1 MRCEEIMKRDVEC
14 LSPRNTIEDAA
25 LRMRDSNV
33 GFLPVCDPSKKV
45 LGTLTDRDI
54 VVRCV
59 AARAPMST
67 LVETVMTREVVACRP
82 QDDIQRAEQ
91 LMAQH
96 AKSRIMCL
104 DENGRLV
111 GVISLSD
118 IAQVED
124 GARALDTLRQVSQRE
139 VRS

>member
-1 MRCEEIMKRDVEC
+1 MRCDEIMKKEVEC
-14 LSPRNTIEDAA
+14 LSPKSTIEDAA
-25 LRMRDSNV
+25 VRMRDKNV

-45 LGTLTDRDI
+45 LGTLTDRD
-54 VVRCV
+54 VVIRCIAGKKPTNTPV
-59 AARAPMST
+59 EAVMS
-67 LVETVMTREVVACRP
+67 REVVACRP

-104 DENGRLV
+104 DDTGKLV

-124 GARALDTLRQVSQRE
+124 AVRAVETLKQVSERE
-139 VRS
+139 MRV

>member
-1 MRCEEIMKRDVEC
+1 MRCEEIMKRNVEC

-25 LRMRDSNV
+25 LRMRDQNV

-54 VVRCV
+54 VVRCI

-82 QDDIQRAEQ
+82 QDDILRAEQ

-96 AKSRIMCL
+96 AKSRIMCI
-104 DENGRLV
+104 DEGGRLT

-118 IAQVED
+118 IAQIED
-124 GARALDTLRQVSQRE
+124 GARALETLRQISERE
-139 VRS
+139 VRI

>member
-1 MRCEEIMKRDVEC
+1 MRCEEIMKKEVEC
-14 LSPRNTIEDAA
+14 LSPKNTIEEAA
-25 LRMRDSNV
+25 VRMRDKNV

-54 VVRCV
+54 VIRCI
-59 AARAPMST
+59 ATKKPT
-67 LVETVMTREVVACRP
+67 NTPVEAVMTREVIACRP

-104 DENGRLV
+104 DDTGKLV

-118 IAQVED
+118 IAQFED
-124 GARALDTLRQVSQRE
+124 AARAVETLRQVSERE
-139 VRS
+139 MRI